1 MMPTRGTGLSM
12 LWADVAADAE
22 ADFERWS
29 GGHAKRLAALPGF
42 LSVARYVALKGGPKH
57 LTVCELDDTAALG
70 TPEYA
75 ALRRDAAHWGAPGSP
90 TRTGT
95 GVLLKGYRR
104 ILPLRSSA
112 ADLSAG
118 PASYLQVGRLD
129 VPAAIEEEFN
139 EWYNTVYVPGYLTVP
154 GVTRARRFV
163 ALDGPPK
170 YLVAYELERPDV
182 PESEAWTRVR
192 DGNPW
197 NARIRPHMRHDPGS
211 PMVCRRVDPA

>member
-1 MMPTRGTGLSM
+1 MMPTRGTGLLM
-12 LWADVAADAE
+12 LWADVSAE
-22 ADFERWS
+22 GDFERWS
-29 GGHAKRLAALPGF
+29 TGHAKRLAALPGF
-42 LSVARYVALKGGPKH
+42 LSVARYVALKGGPRH

-75 ALRRDAAHWGAPGSP
+75 ALRRDAAHWDAPGSP

-112 ADLSAG
+112 ADLGAG